1 MITREEY
8 IRLSLELDLFFGR
21 IMKEHS
27 FFLEAG
33 FTAKDSNLA
42 KQADN
47 FKIQFEGLVSETAA
61 LANGV
66 ISPAAV
72 ASGEFVTPYTLNAEL
87 VSQYYTGI
95 TINTNISQYESGI
108 AGFAGN
114 IPVQTLEQRVFMLN
128 QRAITLTNALIQF
141 KATILSD
148 VLACRLFTLNYPLLI
163 DHIMRE
169 AKLYVS
175 TLTRLQN
182 REDIATVKDLL
193 DQEIFWN
200 RIMAEHSLFIRGL
213 LDPTENDLINT
224 ANNFGNQFNELTR
237 EAMAAM
243 DQTILLP
250 KVTDDS
256 TKATMAIRDFNATA
270 TKGLTGCTIKSIII
284 PLLGDHVLR
293 ESNHFLRILQHQ
305 S

>member
-95 TINTNISQYESGI
+95 AINTNISQYESGI

-128 QRAITLTNALIQF
+128 QRVITLTNALIQF

-224 ANNFGNQFNELTR
+224 ANNFGKIGR
-237 EAMAAM
+237 A
-243 DQTILLP
+243 
-250 KVTDDS
+250 
-256 TKATMAIRDFNATA
+256 
-270 TKGLTGCTIKSIII
+270 
-284 PLLGDHVLR
+284 HV
-293 ESNHFLRILQHQ
+293 
-305 S
+305 